1 MPLVAKVVVKVA
13 VPLAPT
19 VAVAPAGV
27 TFAVPM
33 VVLPSLNVTV
43 PVGPCVLL
51 LWEPMVTD
59 KVTCWFGDTGFA
71 LADTEAAVAAGMTVR
86 LRVAAGLAL

>member
-1 MPLVAKVVVKVA
+1 MAKVVVKTA

-33 VVLPSLNVTV
+33 VVLPSLNVTA
-43 PVGPCVLL
+43 PVGPCVVL

-59 KVTCWFGDTGFA
+59 KVTCWFGGAGFG
-71 LADTEAAVAAGMTVR
+71 LAATEAAVAAGATVR
-86 LRVAAGLAL
+86 LRVTAGLAL